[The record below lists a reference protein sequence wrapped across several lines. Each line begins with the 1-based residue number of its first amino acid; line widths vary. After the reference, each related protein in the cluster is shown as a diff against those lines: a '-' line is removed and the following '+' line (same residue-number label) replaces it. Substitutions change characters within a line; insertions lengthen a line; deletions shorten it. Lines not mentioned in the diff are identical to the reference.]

1 VASAPRVGLRRT
13 IWVAFL
19 LQATAIAVAALLAIF
34 GASVV
39 VKQVLIR
46 DSLEEEARYLW
57 DRLERNPAAE
67 IPDTAN
73 MVGYLLTEE
82 ADRRSLPAEL
92 RDLGPGFHQ
101 LPRAQGGALVHVED
115 RDGRRLYLSFK
126 PERVDRLAFWFG
138 MAPLVLVLVLV
149 YLLAWASYRVSRRAV
164 APVIWLAEQVKLWH
178 PDHPEVDAIRPANL
192 PADATNETRALAAA
206 LHDFGSRLG
215 RFVERERNFT
225 RDASHELRT
234 PLTVMR
240 VATDMIVAEPGLSK
254 MAQRALGR
262 VQRANRDMEAL
273 VESFLIL
280 AREGDTGLPGEHFP
294 ISDVVRDE
302 VEKVQPMLAGKPVEL
317 RIEQDTDFELHAPS
331 TVLAVM
337 LGNLLRNAARYT
349 DAGHV
354 VVRIQPGRI
363 EVEDTGIG
371 MGVDELSRAFE
382 PFYRGAGGQT
392 GGREVGQGIG
402 LTIVK
407 RLAERYGWPVYIES
421 ELGKG
426 TRARIEFPQAQAL
439 GQTPPGLPG

>member
-1 VASAPRVGLRRT
+1 VATEPRVGLRRT

-19 LQATAIAVAALLAIF
+19 LQATAIALAAGLGVL

-39 VKQVLIR
+39 IKQVLVR
-46 DSLEEEARYLW
+46 QALQEEAAYLW
-57 DRLERNPAAE
+57 DRLDRNPAAE
-67 IPDTAN
+67 VPDTQN
-73 MVGYLLTEE
+73 MVGFLLPVG
-82 ADRRSLPAEL
+82 ADRRSLPVEL
-92 RDLGPGFHQ
+92 RDLGPGFHT
-101 LPRAQGGALVHVED
+101 LPRSRGGDLVHVED
-115 RDGRRLYLSFK
+115 RSGERLYLVYK
-126 PERVDRLAFWFG
+126 KERVDTFAFWLG
-138 MAPLVLVLVLV
+138 MAPLVLVVVLV
-149 YLLAWASYRVSRRAV
+149 SLLAFASYRVSRRAV
-164 APVIWLAEQVKLWH
+164 APVVWLAEQVKRWH
-178 PDHPEVDAIRPANL
+178 PDHPEVEAIRPDHL
-192 PADATNETRALAAA
+192 PAETTDETRALAAA

-240 VATDMIVAEPGLSK
+240 VATDMIVAEPGLSP
-254 MAQRALGR
+254 MAHRALTR

-294 ISDVVRDE
+294 VSDVVRDE
-302 VEKVQPMLAGKPVEL
+302 TDKVRPMLAGKPVEL
-317 RIEQDTDFELHAPS
+317 RVEQDADFELHAPS

-337 LGNLLRNAARYT
+337 LGNLLRNACRYT

-354 VVRIQPGRI
+354 TVRVTPGRI

-371 MGVDELSRAFE
+371 MGADELARAFE

-407 RLAERYGWPVYIES
+407 RLAERYGWPVMIDS
-421 ELGKG
+421 ALGKG
-426 TRARIEFPQAQAL
+426 TRAEILFPAAVAI
-439 GQTPPGLPG
+439 GSEPGIRQP